1 MKKRTVAL
9 LLAMMLAIGFGI
21 GGTLA
26 WLLDSDGE
34 VKNTFTISDVDI
46 DLTETDSTDDTD
58 TDAQNNTY
66 KMIPGHK
73 IAKDPTVTV
82 KATSEPCYVFVEVK
96 KTGGNVTVTENGSSV
111 TKSFEDFIVYAIA
124 DGWRQGTADKEAEG
138 GEYGVP
144 KNVYYRKITN
154 VTTAATSFA
163 VIGNKGLDGTGTWEP
178 NVVLVKP
185 TVTKDMMQAVNEK
198 NQEPKLNFYAYA
210 SQLYETNEQEFDV
223 GEAWDLVKDL
233 RTANVTP

>member
-9 LLAMMLAIGFGI
+9 LLAMMLAIGCGI

-46 DLTETDSTDDTD
+46 DLTENDSTDDTD
-58 TDAQNNTY
+58 TDEQNNTY
-66 KMIPGHK
+66 KMIPGHEISK
-73 IAKDPTVTV
+73 NPTVTV
-82 KATSEPCYVFVEVK
+82 NANSEPCYVFVEVEE
-96 KTGGNVTVTENGSSV
+96 TGGNVTVTEGGSQD
-111 TKSFEDFIVYAIA
+111 TKSFEDFIVYAME
-124 DGWRQGTADKEAEG
+124 DGWIQGEADETTEG
-138 GEYGVP
+138 GVEGVP
-144 KNVYYRKITN
+144 VNVYYREIKS

-163 VIGNKGLDGTGTWEP
+163 VIGNKGLDGEGAWEP

-185 TVTKDMMQAVNEK
+185 TVTKDMMQAVK
-198 NQEPKLNFYAYA
+198 DHNQEPKLNFYAYA
-210 SQLYETNEQEFDV
+210 SQLYKTNEQEFDV

-233 RTANVTP
+233 RPAYVTP